1 MKKKLNPGNLLFNFV
16 VALFIGTLIGVP
28 ALFAAGASLVAG
40 SMLSFSG
47 NGPVLTA
54 ALQKEIWTDI
64 IMEGFY
70 PENSFLNEA
79 RDLSYMVDFN
89 VINLAEAGATPTA
102 YLDTVFGPS
111 GTPVSPAVRG
121 DSALSVQL
129 RTIDTTTTVVRNI
142 EEMEAAYDKMAS
154 VVYGHKQEVLRM
166 ATKLAAYNYAPSS
179 DATNTPVFAC
189 TGATN
194 GNSGRKITFADILT
208 LKLKFDQLDV
218 PQEGRILV
226 LNPYHEANLIEADIA
241 LYRGV
246 LQSNMLFGFKL
257 YRTSITPS
265 FISTTG
271 VKTAWAATPVS
282 GTDVVSSF
290 AFHKDEVM
298 KAIGTVEVF
307 ARYKDPEWKGD
318 LINFQMRFLA
328 KSLRSKYYAAIYSKI
343 T

>member
-1 MKKKLNPGNLLFNFV
+1 MKKKLNFGSLAFNMV
-16 VALFIGTLIGVP
+16 VALFIAVLVGAP
-28 ALFAAGASLVAG
+28 AVFAAGASLVAG
-40 SMLSFSG
+40 TVLSFTG
-47 NGPVLTA
+47 NSPVLMSG
-54 ALQKEIWTDI
+54 LQKEIWTDI

-70 PENSFLNEA
+70 PENTFLNEA
-79 RDLSYMVDFN
+79 RDMSYLVDFN
-89 VINLAEAGATPTA
+89 TINLAEAGSTPTA
-102 YLDTVFGPS
+102 VLDTTFSTGVPS
-111 GTPVSPAVRG
+111 APAART
-121 DSALSVQL
+121 DAALSVAL

-154 VVYGHKQEVLRM
+154 VVYGHKQEILRM
-166 ATKLAAYNYAPSS
+166 ATKLAAWNFAPAS
-179 DATNTPVFAC
+179 DATNTPVAAC

-194 GNSGRKITFADILT
+194 GNSGRKMTFADVLA

-241 LYRGV
+241 MYRGV

-257 YRTSITPS
+257 YRTSITPYY
-265 FISTTG
+265 ISTTG

-298 KAIGTVEVF
+298 KAIGSVDVF